1 MVKVFLILL
10 VVPSI
15 VCPIINYTYVFLSL
29 KFKFHKAF
37 VKWLMTDGDYSVF
50 ITPFMSQAITF
61 FIVMYL
67 FYRVLLRPLY
77 YLLVTL
83 PTNGFDW
90 LSEILFKPIKKIQFI
105 NELDDKK
112 HI

>member
-1 MVKVFLILL
+1 
-10 VVPSI
+10 
-15 VCPIINYTYVFLSL
+15 
-29 KFKFHKAF
+29 
-37 VKWLMTDGDYSVF
+37 MTDGDDSVF
-50 ITPFMSQAITF
+50 ITPFMSQAITL

-67 FYRVLLRPLY
+67 LYRFLLRPLY

-105 NELDDKK
+105 NELDNKK

>member
-1 MVKVFLILL
+1 
-10 VVPSI
+10 
-15 VCPIINYTYVFLSL
+15 
-29 KFKFHKAF
+29 
-37 VKWLMTDGDYSVF
+37 MTDGGDSCS
-50 ITPFMSQAITF
+50 ITPFMSQVVTF

-67 FYRVLLRPLY
+67 LYRFLLRPLY

-90 LSEILFKPIKKIQFI
+90 LSKILFKPIKKIQFI

-112 HI
+112 YL